1 MTNGRNNV
9 ISKRFIVEEHT
20 EYGGLGL
27 RPLDMPNAD
36 PLGGMTV
43 AHDLL
48 EHFPGD
54 DGGVEAEFMALG
66 ACYFLRHES
75 GFVNGQY
82 GGNRDAA
89 DAFSGDFM
97 ELYRHIAHE
106 GFSLTDPGPEA
117 PIECEY
123 TETALNGIVRKGLAL
138 TREEIA
144 DACDDDSD
152 ELHTFCSTQT
162 GERILGWLRRG
173 YRKATERFENVD
185 AYSLA
190 EVVFKGV
197 ETRIDNYLKS
207 DPMEGT
213 EIEVTIDLSTLEFS
227 MESVMGEGET
237 DYCDVCDGTG
247 ERDGEDVGNYH
258 DCPEGCTEA
267 GKDDCE
273 GCKGVGYA
281 CPSVPCDSCDDG
293 EISLEYRESI

>member
-1 MTNGRNNV
+1 M
-9 ISKRFIVEEHT
+9 ISKRFVVEEHE

-27 RPLDMPNAD
+27 RPADVPNAD

-75 GFVNGQY
+75 GFVNQQY

-97 ELYRHIAHE
+97 ELYRHVAHE
-106 GFSLTDPGPEA
+106 NFTLLDPGAEA

-123 TETALNGIVRKGLAL
+123 TEDALSAIVRKGLAL

-144 DACDDDSD
+144 DSIGADEDEEE
-152 ELHTFCSTQT
+152 ELHMFCSTQT

-173 YRKATERFENVD
+173 YRKATERFADVD

-190 EVVFKGV
+190 EVVFKGI
-197 ETRIDNYLKS
+197 ETRIDDYLKGE
-207 DPMEGT
+207 PMAGT
-213 EIEVTIDLSTLEFS
+213 EVEIEVNLSTLEFS
-227 MESVMGEGET
+227 IETVIGEGET
-237 DYCDVCDGTG
+237 DYCDECDGTG
-247 ERDGEDVGNYH
+247 ELDGEDEGNFH

-267 GKDDCE
+267 GKDDCT
-273 GCKGVGYA
+273 GCAGKGYIA
-281 CPSVPCDSCDDG
+281 PSVACHCDDG
-293 EISLEYRESI
+293 EISLEYREAI